1 MDDVWLILELTFI
14 LDATEIVFKRP
25 AADSFHDTYHTG
37 RIFRNSSFL
46 KWSTSD

>member
-25 AADSFHDTYHTG
+25 AADSFHDTNHTG
-37 RIFRNSSFL
+37 RIFRNSIFL